1 MIGLLRVIP
10 QSAGGRQ
17 LLKTP
22 RDGPA
27 FNLGLWVLVT
37 IRETSGAAVGRAR
50 YLIGY
55 AKCFKVGQER
65 IFPAV
70 APRVKIHIGKRS
82 VVRVLDT
89 KPAWNL
95 NHFPRRREE
104 TRGVHRSK
112 VVCVHLHLTPR
123 LAVHIGANS
132 PIIHE
137 AGRTWL
143 HHDARPNGFIEPR
156 IPTRAAKPPAGSDW
170 VHEIKHDGYR
180 LIV

>member
-1 MIGLLRVIP
+1 MLGTQEKPRAGGEEPIRGHITNVHRRPMIGLLRVIP

-95 NHFPRRREE
+95 NHFPRRRKKREACIG
-104 TRGVHRSK
+104 RRSF
-112 VVCVHLHLTPR
+112 VFTC
-123 LAVHIGANS
+123 IS
-132 PIIHE
+132 PP
-137 AGRTWL
+137 
-143 HHDARPNGFIEPR
+143 D
-156 IPTRAAKPPAGSDW
+156 
-170 VHEIKHDGYR
+170 
-180 LIV
+180 